1 MDSVNAFTLEGK
13 GEHTD
18 GGRSQKRQWVGQ
30 AQRTRK
36 RNSVWVGIVIDMLG
50 AVET

>member
-1 MDSVNAFTLEGK
+1 MDSVNALTLEGK